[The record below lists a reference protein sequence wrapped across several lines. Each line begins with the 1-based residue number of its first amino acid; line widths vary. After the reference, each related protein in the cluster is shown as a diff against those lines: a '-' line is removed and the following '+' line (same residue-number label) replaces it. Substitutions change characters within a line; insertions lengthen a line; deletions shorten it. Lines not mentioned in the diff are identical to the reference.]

1 MRLQGPTGAE
11 GPMGPQGPVG
21 AAGAQ
26 GPTGPTGPTGPSGA
40 TGATGP
46 TGPTG
51 PQGPAGIVGP
61 TGPTGPAGA
70 VKNMGVLAYYNDLV
84 QAPGANMPLAFWHNL
99 AKIGEAI
106 IYSADEKSFILTESG
121 LYEIYYQAMCTDD
134 QTQGTTNLLSLN
146 LTTGDTFVPG
156 GMSSVSIKETNDLLN
171 LSRMTIMNVT
181 SPPTKITLVT
191 GYTGGSFGDIFMLI
205 RKLD

>member
-1 MRLQGPTGAE
+1 MTGSVQRNLLLQRFQGTDGTTGAR
-11 GPMGPQGPVG
+11 GCGGSPRTSGTNRGRG
-21 AAGAQ
+21 A
-26 GPTGPTGPTGPSGA
+26 
-40 TGATGP
+40 
-46 TGPTG
+46 
-51 PQGPAGIVGP
+51 
-61 TGPTGPAGA
+61 
-70 VKNMGVLAYYNDLV
+70 
-84 QAPGANMPLAFWHNL
+84 
-99 AKIGEAI
+99 
-106 IYSADEKSFILTESG
+106 
-121 LYEIYYQAMCTDD
+121 DD
-134 QTQGTTNLLSLN
+134 QSQGTTNLLSLN